1 MTPPAQDL
9 PLTARERLRW
19 RRAMDSLLIDSI
31 YGKVV
36 RDTPRPDHD
45 PLVAA
50 ATLSAGAEF
59 EASIAVG

>member
-1 MTPPAQDL
+1 MTLSAKDL
-9 PLTARERLRW
+9 PLTPRERLRW

-36 RDTPRPDHD
+36 RDTPHPDRD

-50 ATLSAGAEF
+50 ARLSAGAGF